1 MARVTPD
8 QLRQMKARGERIPML
23 TAYDYPTAQILDAAG
38 LPILLVGDSMGMV
51 VLGYPTTLPVTVD
64 DIIRHAQAVVRGTEH
79 ALIVA
84 DLPFGAFQVSTE
96 ETMRAAVRI
105 MKEAQPQAVKLEGGR
120 RVAASVRALTEAGIP
135 VMGHVGLTP
144 QSVNVTGGFR
154 VQGKTEQA
162 ARILL
167 DDVAA
172 LEDAGAFAVV
182 LELVPAELSRL
193 ITERTS
199 IPTIGIGAG
208 PYCDGEVQVVHDILG
223 LFPDFTPR
231 HTRHFGELGAAMRQA
246 AESYVAEVRDRSF
259 PTAAQSAKIDAAV
272 IAALRADDADNDADD
287 TADSRDSGDATSAA
301 VDTQPHNGAQA
312 TGRAADQSASQAEPQ
327 IEPEA
332 DGYAP
337 PKTKK
342 G

>member
-1 MARVTPD
+1 MPRVTPD

-84 DLPFGAFQVSTE
+84 DLPFGAFQVSPE
-96 ETMRAAVRI
+96 DTMRAAIRI

-144 QSVNVTGGFR
+144 QSVNATGGWR
-154 VQGKTEQA
+154 VQGKTEQT
-162 ARILL
+162 ARALL

-182 LELVPAELSRL
+182 LELVPAELARL
-193 ITERTS
+193 VTERAS
-199 IPTIGIGAG
+199 IPTIGIGSG
-208 PYCDGEVQVVHDILG
+208 LFCDGEVQVVHDIMG

-231 HTRHFGELGAAMRQA
+231 HTRHYAELGAAMREAAQA
-246 AESYVAEVRDRSF
+246 YAADVRERKF
-259 PTAAQSAKIDAAV
+259 PTAAQSAKIDPAV
-272 IAALRADDADNDADD
+272 IEALRAG
-287 TADSRDSGDATSAA
+287 DSAGSAESTESAASGNTPTSA
-301 VDTQPHNGAQA
+301 DGQG
-312 TGRAADQSASQAEPQ
+312 
-327 IEPEA
+327 EPEA

-337 PKTKK
+337 PRAKK

>member
-1 MARVTPD
+1 MSRVTPD

-51 VLGYPTTLPVTVD
+51 MLGYPTTLPVTVD
-64 DIIRHAQAVVRGTEH
+64 DIIRHTQAVVRGTEH

-84 DLPFGAFQVSTE
+84 DLPFGSFQVSPE
-96 ETMRAAVRI
+96 ETMRAAIRM
-105 MKEAQPQAVKLEGGR
+105 MKEALPQAVKLEGGR

-144 QSVNVTGGFR
+144 QSVNATGGFK
-154 VQGKTEQA
+154 VQGKTEIA
-162 ARILL
+162 ARMLL

-182 LELVPAELSRL
+182 LELVPAELARL
-193 ITERTS
+193 VTERS
-199 IPTIGIGAG
+199 GIPTIGIGAG

-231 HTRHFGELGAAMRQA
+231 HTRRFAELGAAMREAAQA
-246 AESYVAEVRDRSF
+246 YAAEVRARTF
-259 PTAAQSAKIDAAV
+259 PSEAQSAKMDAAV
-272 IAALRADDADNDADD
+272 IAALRQERAPS
-287 TADSRDSGDATSAA
+287 TTPGATSP
-301 VDTQPHNGAQA
+301 T
-312 TGRAADQSASQAEPQ
+312 TGQGESPAEGQ
-327 IEPEA
+327 A

-337 PKTKK
+337 PQKRSKD
-342 G
+342 

>member
-1 MARVTPD
+1 MSRVTPD

-51 VLGYPTTLPVTVD
+51 MLGYPTTLPVTVD
-64 DIIRHAQAVVRGTEH
+64 DIIRHTQAVVRGTEH

-84 DLPFGAFQVSTE
+84 DLPFGSFQVSPE
-96 ETMRAAVRI
+96 ETMRAAIRM
-105 MKEAQPQAVKLEGGR
+105 MKEALPQAVKLEGGR

-144 QSVNVTGGFR
+144 QSVNATGGFK
-154 VQGKTEQA
+154 VQGKTEIA
-162 ARILL
+162 ARMLL

-182 LELVPAELSRL
+182 LELVPAELARL
-193 ITERTS
+193 VTERS
-199 IPTIGIGAG
+199 GIPTIGIGAG

-231 HTRHFGELGAAMRQA
+231 HTRRFAELGAAMREAAQA
-246 AESYVAEVRDRSF
+246 YAAEVRARTF
-259 PTAAQSAKIDAAV
+259 PSEAQSAKMDAAV
-272 IAALRADDADNDADD
+272 IAALRQERAQPAAPDAASP
-287 TADSRDSGDATSAA
+287 T
-301 VDTQPHNGAQA
+301 
-312 TGRAADQSASQAEPQ
+312 TGQGESPAEGQ
-327 IEPEA
+327 A

-337 PKTKK
+337 PQKRSKD
-342 G
+342 

>member
-1 MARVTPD
+1 MSRVTPD

-51 VLGYPTTLPVTVD
+51 MLGYPTTLPVTVD
-64 DIIRHAQAVVRGTEH
+64 DIIRHTQAVVRGTEH

-84 DLPFGAFQVSTE
+84 DLPFGSFQVSLE
-96 ETMRAAVRI
+96 ETMRAAIRI
-105 MKEAQPQAVKLEGGR
+105 MKEALPQAVKLEGGR

-144 QSVNVTGGFR
+144 QSVNATGGFK
-154 VQGKTEQA
+154 VQGKTEMA
-162 ARILL
+162 ARMLL

-182 LELVPAELSRL
+182 LELVPAELARL
-193 ITERTS
+193 VTERS
-199 IPTIGIGAG
+199 GIPTIGIGAG

-231 HTRHFGELGAAMRQA
+231 HTRRFAELGAAMREAAQA
-246 AESYVAEVRDRSF
+246 YAAEVRARTF
-259 PTAAQSAKIDAAV
+259 PSEAQSAKMDAAV
-272 IAALRADDADNDADD
+272 IAALREARAPS
-287 TADSRDSGDATSAA
+287 TAPGATSP
-301 VDTQPHNGAQA
+301 T
-312 TGRAADQSASQAEPQ
+312 TGQGDSPAEGQ
-327 IEPEA
+327 A

-337 PKTKK
+337 PQKRSKD
-342 G
+342 